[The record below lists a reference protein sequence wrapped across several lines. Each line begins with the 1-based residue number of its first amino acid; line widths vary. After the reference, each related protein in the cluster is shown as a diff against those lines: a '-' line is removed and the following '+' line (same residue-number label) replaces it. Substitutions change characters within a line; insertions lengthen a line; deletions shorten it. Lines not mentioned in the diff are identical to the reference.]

1 MFLTDIRDTSKKA
14 NLCIMPTA
22 LKEGESIEKAK
33 QSWVDDIFFF
43 RDKCKDTNKFVEDSP
58 EIQNKRVQVEIEA
71 KQEKYERIKEKENE
85 NNQKVIIFY
94 N

>member
-1 MFLTDIRDTSKKA
+1 
-14 NLCIMPTA
+14 MPTA
-22 LKEGESIEKAK
+22 LLEGQSIEKAK

-58 EIQNKRVQVEIEA
+58 EISKKRVQVEIEA

-85 NNQKVIIFY
+85 NLQKVRFSYIFH
-94 N
+94 